1 MNDQVIRVLV
11 AEARRAYRRAVRAL
25 LERAGDI
32 AVVGEA
38 EHADAALAQ
47 VIAGHPDVAL
57 VDLRLPGGGIA
68 AVRRIVEA
76 VPHARVLTLS
86 GRTEK
91 RPLLAAINAGACG
104 YVLKGAR
111 SDELRRAIRQAHR
124 GEAVIGPVL
133 ASHLAERAPSSGTP
147 VEPFPDLTGRER
159 QVLDGMVR
167 GLDNAAIATRLSL
180 SPKTVRNIT
189 SSVMRKLDVHTR
201 DEAIATARATG
212 LGRPGSP

>member
-47 VIAGHPDVAL
+47 VLTGRPDVAL
-57 VDLRLPGGGIA
+57 VDLRLPGDGIA
-68 AVRRIVEA
+68 VVRRIVEA

-86 GRTEK
+86 GRAEK

-133 ASHLAERAPSSGTP
+133 ASHLAERASPAEAP

-159 QVLDGMVR
+159 QVLDGMIR

-180 SPKTVRNIT
+180 SPKTVRNIS

-201 DEAIATARATG
+201 DEAVAIARATG
-212 LGRPGSP
+212 LDRPGSS